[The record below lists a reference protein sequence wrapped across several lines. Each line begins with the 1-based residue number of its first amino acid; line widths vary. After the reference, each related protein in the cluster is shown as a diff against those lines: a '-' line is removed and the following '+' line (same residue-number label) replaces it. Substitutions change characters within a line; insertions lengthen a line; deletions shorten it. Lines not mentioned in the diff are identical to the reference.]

1 MYPTT
6 LAAMG
11 VTIPGDRL
19 GLGTNLFS
27 STSTLAEIYGMDD
40 LNTELLRDSK
50 LYRSQLLYSSR

>member
-40 LNTELLRDSK
+40 LNTELLKDSK

>member
-1 MYPTT
+1 
-6 LAAMG
+6 MG